1 MKKLLSIVLA
11 ALMLA
16 FSVSAFAEISL
27 DDAVSSVLAF
37 MGASEDAMPQNTRAE
52 ESTED
57 GVAVYELE
65 FSLDGRNYDAEVARA
80 DGTVL
85 SFEVEKSSLPPQ
97 GDARMTEAEIRARA
111 LAVLSL
117 PETSDTGLRSKKDR
131 DDRRDLYEIFL
142 TEGGVSYELKLD
154 AEDGTL
160 LDYERKS
167 ADAVSAA
174 TKSEIERSRVSCED
188 CA

>member
-1 MKKLLSIVLA
+1 MKKILSVLIAAILLASA
-11 ALMLA
+11 AVAL
-16 FSVSAFAEISL
+16 AEITP
-27 DDAVSSVLAF
+27 DDAVAAVLAF
-37 MGASEDAMPQNTRAE
+37 MGEPEGAAAQNTRAE